1 MGGGQTRVRVVRES
15 CVKEHS
21 SHCGTWNQSTRGS
34 NSLSSGCQQLRA
46 QPALRLL
53 PSGDLHS
60 YFLLLDTFIPPLPGH
75 LPSSPNISRCRLIV
89 SFAITGVVIE
99 DSIIMSP
106 LLTPHWFEH
115 DGWSLAELYF
125 LWHHSIKP
133 QLQMR
138 AAESSSRTHQLAVPC
153 CGKALSP
160 VD

>member
-1 MGGGQTRVRVVRES
+1 M
-15 CVKEHS
+15 
-21 SHCGTWNQSTRGS
+21 WNLEPKHTGLKFPQFWLPAAQGS
-34 NSLSSGCQQLRA
+34 ACSEAPAIRRPSL
-46 QPALRLL
+46 LL
-53 PSGDLHS
+53 PTSRHI
-60 YFLLLDTFIPPLPGH
+60 YPPLPGH

-138 AAESSSRTHQLAVPC
+138 AAVSSSRTHQLAVPC